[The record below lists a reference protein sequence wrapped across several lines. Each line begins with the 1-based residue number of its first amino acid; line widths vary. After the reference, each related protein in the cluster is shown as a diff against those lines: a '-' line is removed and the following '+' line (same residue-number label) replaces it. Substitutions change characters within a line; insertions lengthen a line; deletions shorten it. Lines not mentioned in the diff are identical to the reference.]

1 MILAPENKQDY
12 YSKLFNGVSQ
22 ALIFQ
27 ASISSSSFSLPL
39 DLANHALQP
48 SGQTIVGSQNDITY
62 IVHLD
67 DFGQDLNALA
77 HFEPKDAASSLWT
90 VFDNIRTIL
99 YSMVNESRSYRLIVI
114 HHGHGDFGRR
124 SPVDNSF
131 KDSRLS
137 LTYISALSGMLKSV
151 VSEYQSMRST
161 VIDINHDVFESD
173 DTLIF
178 LDFICS
184 LEEPEHEY
192 TINQSGLHVHTIIP
206 YQSTS
211 DFSLSS
217 DHYSYPK
224 CLLALGGARGIAVSA
239 LEKIGSKQSS
249 LVITGRSNLSLP
261 KWYDSSFTV
270 PQLRSHLIQL
280 HRDSDEK
287 FTPVSIERELKK
299 ILSSLEAITTIE
311 RLSKLYSSVTY
322 IQVDFLDPNSHNVVL
337 EALSDKDIQV
347 DAIINVA
354 GIIEDSLVARKNRE
368 SFERVLLTKL
378 NALKLTFQLIE
389 SHPVARL
396 LNFASIAGKTGN
408 LGQSDYASANE
419 LINAGSWLS
428 AHSRPGLKVNSINWG
443 PWASAGMA
451 TKEVNEAFSAKG
463 IIPIPLDVGAEC
475 IASLLTTDCSLP
487 LEVTTG
493 LYDSSKFTRSDYD
506 IESISKNYPYL
517 GSHTLS
523 LSTTNKDD
531 YNSQVYKFW
540 LDPNSL
546 PYLKSHRKFG
556 RPVMPAAA
564 SCVFALEAYQ
574 RVNNSGSLQLSDS
587 IIQASTEVLSG
598 IVFDNSEPRELLFE
612 VAKGIDSPLVC
623 NLKHFNS
630 KRYSYRTQVQE
641 ISRPEISS
649 GLLSALSSGLPDQN
663 GSIVIDQAECYDKY
677 LFHDGVFTVING
689 PSMILP
695 NSEIILSTLESH
707 GTSKLLG
714 IAQSVEGFLDPSL
727 LDGLLQMGLVILREL
742 YQTSALPNRL
752 VVDIYEAPVAGR
764 KYIASGRIIEVNS
777 LTSKAYYE
785 GIITS
790 EDGSPLLCLSHA
802 EMTHSTSMID

>member
-12 YSKLFNGVSQ
+12 YSKLFNGVTQ

-27 ASISSSSFSLPL
+27 ASISSSSFSLPPE
-39 DLANHALQP
+39 LANHALQP
-48 SGQTIVGSQNDITY
+48 SGQTIVGSKNDITY

-99 YSMVNESRSYRLIVI
+99 FAMVNDSRSFRLIVI
-114 HHGHGDFGRR
+114 HNGHGDFGRR
-124 SPVDNSF
+124 PTVDDSF
-131 KDSRLS
+131 EDSRLS
-137 LTYISALSGMLKSV
+137 LTYMSALSGMLKSV
-151 VSEYQSMRST
+151 VSEYQSIHST
-161 VIDINHDVFESD
+161 VIDIHRDVFESD
-173 DTLIF
+173 DALIF

-184 LEEPEHEY
+184 LEDPEHEY
-192 TINQSGLHVHTIIP
+192 TITKSGLHVHTITP
-206 YQSTS
+206 HQSIS
-211 DFSLSS
+211 DFSLSL
-217 DHYSYPK
+217 DHCTYPE

-239 LEKIGSKQSS
+239 LEKIGSKQTS
-249 LVITGRSNLSLP
+249 LVIAGRSHLSLP

-287 FTPVSIERELKK
+287 FTPAIIERELRK
-299 ILSSLEAITTIE
+299 ILSSLEAIATIE

-322 IQVDFLDPNSHNVVL
+322 IQVDFLDSNSHQVVL
-337 EALSDKDIQV
+337 EALSASDLKV

-354 GIIEDSLVARKNRE
+354 GIIEDSLVAKKNRE
-368 SFERVLLTKL
+368 SFERVLLVKL

-389 SHPVARL
+389 SHPVVRL

-408 LGQSDYASANE
+408 FGQSDYASANE

-428 AHSRPGLKVNSINWG
+428 ARSYPGLKVNSMNWG

-475 IASLLTTDCSLP
+475 IASLLTTDCILP
-487 LEVTTG
+487 LEVTTCI
-493 LYDSSKFTRSDYD
+493 YDSSKFTRSDHD
-506 IESISKNYPYL
+506 IESISKNYPFL
-517 GSHTLS
+517 GNHALS
-523 LSTTNKDD
+523 FSTTSKDD
-531 YNSQVYKFW
+531 CDSQVYKFW

-546 PYLKSHRKFG
+546 PYLKSHCKFG

-574 RVNNSGSLQLSDS
+574 RVNNSKSLQLSDS
-587 IIQASTEVLSG
+587 IIRVSTEVLSG

-612 VAKGIDSPLVC
+612 VARGADRS
-623 NLKHFNS
+623 LKCSIKHINS
-630 KRYSYRTQVQE
+630 QRLSYRTQVQE
-641 ISRPEISS
+641 ISKPELSN
-649 GLLSALSSGLPDQN
+649 GLLSALSSGLSDQD
-663 GSIVIDQAECYDKY
+663 GSIIIDQAEIYDKY
-677 LFHDGVFTVING
+677 LFHDGVFRVING
-689 PSMILP
+689 PSIILP
-695 NSEIILSTLESH
+695 DSNIILSTLVSH

-764 KYIASGRIIEVNS
+764 KYIANGRIIDVNS
-777 LTSKAYYE
+777 LTRKFYYE

-790 EDGSPLLCLSHA
+790 EDGIPLLCISHS